1 MSVLHEKHL
10 NYITD
15 LNLSYNLLETDPLKR
30 SPDCLLSQS
39 SQDFLQDLTQFVEE
53 SRCITHLDISGM
65 QMGTKALD
73 LVKQLSTSDC
83 LRVVHLN
90 NNMISYEV
98 KKYISNM
105 LIADY
110 GNLKKE

>member
-1 MSVLHEKHL
+1 
-10 NYITD
+10 
-15 LNLSYNLLETDPLKR
+15 
-30 SPDCLLSQS
+30 
-39 SQDFLQDLTQFVEE
+39 
-53 SRCITHLDISGM
+53 M